1 MNAIKKVIIPVA
13 GLGTRFLPA
22 TKAQPKEMLPIV
34 DKPIIQ
40 YLVEEAVA
48 SGITEVIFVTGRGK
62 RAIEDH
68 FDYAYEL
75 EQVLVKRGKKELIKT
90 IREISNLA
98 SFTYVR
104 QKEPKGD
111 GDAILAAAHLVGDEP
126 CAVLFGDDLIDGKVP
141 CLKQMIKV
149 FERYGDPVIALEE
162 VAKKEV
168 SSYGIVAATSVDNKI
183 YEIKNIVEKPA
194 VKDAPSN
201 LAIVGKYII
210 TKNVFDELRE
220 LRSARGEIHL
230 SDALK
235 NVLRRQA
242 VYPVRNNP
250 PKPFGRVSAGAISN
264 RVYGY
269 RFDGRRYDCG
279 SKIGFLKAIVDFG
292 LKHKETKKEFRK
304 YLERKFSGG
313 RASAR

>member
-1 MNAIKKVIIPVA
+1 MNVVKKVIIPVA

-48 SGITEVIFVTGRGK
+48 SGISEVIFVTGRGK

-75 EQVLVKRGKKELIKT
+75 EQTLVRRGKKELMKA
-90 IREISNLA
+90 IRDISNLA

-111 GDAILAAAHLVGDEP
+111 GDALLAAAHLVGDEP

-141 CLKQMIKV
+141 CLKQMIRV
-149 FERYGDPVIALEE
+149 FEQYGDPVIALEA
-162 VAKKEV
+162 VNKKDI
-168 SSYGIVAATSVDNKI
+168 SSYGVVAATSINDKV
-183 YEIKNIVEKPA
+183 YEIKNIVEKPS

-210 TKNVFDELRE
+210 TKNVFGELRK

-235 NVLRRQA
+235 NILSR
-242 VYPVRNNP
+242 
-250 PKPFGRVSAGAISN
+250 SA
-264 RVYGY
+264 VYGY
-269 RFDGRRYDCG
+269 RFDGQRYDCG

-292 LKHKETKKEFRK
+292 LKHKETKREFKK
-304 YLERKFSGG
+304 YLEQKFHS
-313 RASAR
+313 

>member
-1 MNAIKKVIIPVA
+1 MSAIKKVIIPVA

-75 EQVLVKRGKKELIKT
+75 EQVLVKRGKKELMKT

-111 GDAILAAAHLVGDEP
+111 GDALLAAAHLVGDEP
-126 CAVLFGDDLIDGKVP
+126 CAVLFGDDLIDSKVP

-149 FERYGDPVIALEE
+149 FERYGDPIVALEE
-162 VAKKEV
+162 VDKKEV

-183 YEIKNIVEKPA
+183 YEVKNIVEKPA

-220 LRSARGEIHL
+220 LRSTRERRERSSRRMTASRGEIHL
-230 SDALK
+230 SDALR

-242 VYPVRNNP
+242 VY
-250 PKPFGRVSAGAISN
+250 
-264 RVYGY
+264 GY
-269 RFDGRRYDCG
+269 RFDGQRYDCG

-292 LKHKETKKEFRK
+292 LKHEETKKEFKK
-304 YLERKFSGG
+304 YLEQKFSGG

>member
-1 MNAIKKVIIPVA
+1 MSNIQKVIIPV
-13 GLGTRFLPA
+13 GGFGTRFLPA

-75 EQVLVKRGKKELIKT
+75 EQVLVKRGKKELMKT

-111 GDAILAAAHLVGDEP
+111 GDALLAAAHLVGDEP
-126 CAVLFGDDLIDGKVP
+126 CAVLFGDDLIDSKVP

-149 FERYGDPVIALEE
+149 FERYGDPIVALEE
-162 VAKKEV
+162 VDKKEV

-183 YEIKNIVEKPA
+183 YEVKNIVEKPA

-220 LRSARGEIHL
+220 LRSSRGEIHL
-230 SDALK
+230 SDALR
-235 NVLRRQA
+235 NVLRHQA
-242 VYPVRNNP
+242 
-250 PKPFGRVSAGAISN
+250 
-264 RVYGY
+264 VYGY
-269 RFDGRRYDCG
+269 RFDGQRYDCG

-292 LKHKETKKEFRK
+292 LKHEETKKEFKK
-304 YLERKFSGG
+304 YLKRKFS
-313 RASAR
+313 

>member
-1 MNAIKKVIIPVA
+1 M
-13 GLGTRFLPA
+13 
-22 TKAQPKEMLPIV
+22 
-34 DKPIIQ
+34 
-40 YLVEEAVA
+40 
-48 SGITEVIFVTGRGK
+48 
-62 RAIEDH
+62 
-68 FDYAYEL
+68 
-75 EQVLVKRGKKELIKT
+75 KT

-104 QKEPKGD
+104 QKEPRGD
-111 GDAILAAAHLVGDEP
+111 GDALLAAAPLVGDEP
-126 CAVLFGDDLIDGKVP
+126 CAVLFGDDLVDSKVP
-141 CLKQMIKV
+141 CLKQMMKV

-162 VAKKEV
+162 VDKKEV
-168 SSYGIVAATSVDNKI
+168 SSYGVVAATSVDNKI

-210 TKNVFDELRE
+210 TKNVFDELRK
-220 LRSARGEIHL
+220 LRSTCEQRERSRVVAPNGTMKHRMTATRGEIHL

-242 VYPVRNNP
+242 VYPVSGHARAKGAS
-250 PKPFGRVSAGAISN
+250 PKDRGAATTN

-292 LKHKETKKEFRK
+292 LKHKETKKEFKK
-304 YLERKFSGG
+304 YLEQKFS
-313 RASAR
+313 

>member
-1 MNAIKKVIIPVA
+1 MSAIKKVIIPVA

-75 EQVLVKRGKKELIKT
+75 EQVLVKRGKKELMKT

-104 QKEPKGD
+104 QKEPRGD
-111 GDAILAAAHLVGDEP
+111 GDALLAAAHLVGDEP

-162 VAKKEV
+162 VDKKEV

-183 YEIKNIVEKPA
+183 YPVRNSSLKLSGRVSAGGISNRVYEVKSIVEKPA

-220 LRSARGEIHL
+220 LRSSRGEIHL
-230 SDALK
+230 SDALR

-242 VYPVRNNP
+242 VY
-250 PKPFGRVSAGAISN
+250 
-264 RVYGY
+264 GY
-269 RFDGRRYDCG
+269 RFDGQRYDCG

-292 LKHKETKKEFRK
+292 LKHEETKKEFKK
-304 YLERKFSGG
+304 YLKRKFS
-313 RASAR
+313 

>member
-1 MNAIKKVIIPVA
+1 M
-13 GLGTRFLPA
+13 
-22 TKAQPKEMLPIV
+22 
-34 DKPIIQ
+34 
-40 YLVEEAVA
+40 
-48 SGITEVIFVTGRGK
+48 
-62 RAIEDH
+62 
-68 FDYAYEL
+68 
-75 EQVLVKRGKKELIKT
+75 
-90 IREISNLA
+90 
-98 SFTYVR
+98 
-104 QKEPKGD
+104 
-111 GDAILAAAHLVGDEP
+111 
-126 CAVLFGDDLIDGKVP
+126 LFGDDLIDSKVP
-141 CLKQMIKV
+141 CLKQMVKV

-168 SSYGIVAATSVDNKI
+168 SSYGVVAATSVDNKI

-210 TKNVFDELRE
+210 TKNVFDELRK
-220 LRSARGEIHL
+220 LRSTREQRERSSRRMTAARGEIHL

-242 VYPVRNNP
+242 
-250 PKPFGRVSAGAISN
+250 
-264 RVYGY
+264 VYGY

-292 LKHKETKKEFRK
+292 LKHEETKKEFRK
-304 YLERKFSGG
+304 YLERKFSGD

>member
-1 MNAIKKVIIPVA
+1 MIKKVIIPVA

-75 EQVLVKRGKKELIKT
+75 EQVLMSKGKKELIDA
-90 IREISNLA
+90 IRKISNLA
-98 SFTYVR
+98 SFAYVR

-126 CAVLFGDDLIDGKVP
+126 CAVLFGDDLVDSKVP
-141 CLKQMIKV
+141 CLKQMLKV
-149 FERYGDPVIALEE
+149 FERYNDPVVALEE
-162 VAKKEV
+162 VAKKDV
-168 SSYGIVAATSVDNKI
+168 SSYGIVKAKNSGGRI
-183 YEIKNIVEKPA
+183 FEIEDIFEKPSI
-194 VKDAPSN
+194 KEAPSN

-210 TKNVFDELRE
+210 TKSVFDELRSM
-220 LRSARGEIHL
+220 RANPGEIHL

-235 NVLRRQA
+235 NVLKKQA
-242 VYPVRNNP
+242 
-250 PKPFGRVSAGAISN
+250 
-264 RVYGY
+264 VYGY
-269 RFDGRRYDCG
+269 RFEGTRYDCG

-292 LKHKETKKEFRK
+292 LKHKETKKEFKK
-304 YLERKFSGG
+304 YLNQKF
-313 RASAR
+313 